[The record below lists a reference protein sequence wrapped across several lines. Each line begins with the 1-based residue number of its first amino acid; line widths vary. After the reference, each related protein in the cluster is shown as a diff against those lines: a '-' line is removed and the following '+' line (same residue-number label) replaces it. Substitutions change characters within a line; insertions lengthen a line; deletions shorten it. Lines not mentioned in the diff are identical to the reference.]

1 MLYLPRLLSPSAS
14 LPSVAALASLLASA
28 YALYYLPLDS
38 ASSPTTSTAQNPAPT
53 PPLPPR
59 IAALLSQHVVRAN
72 AGVCVALAVREVVR
86 GRAWSEGMVVG
97 GGYVPGVVLGVILWA
112 RRELR
117 AVDMVELER
126 ARVVREGL

>member
-1 MLYLPRLLSPSAS
+1 LF
-14 LPSVAALASLLASA
+14 ASA
-28 YALYYLPLDS
+28 YALYYIPLATTSPTS
-38 ASSPTTSTAQNPAPT
+38 ASAAT
-53 PPLPPR
+53 PPAHAAPASPLPEPVAR
-59 IAALLSQHVVRAN
+59 LLAQHVVRLN
-72 AGVCVALAVREVVR
+72 AALCVALAVHEVAQ
-86 GRAWSEGMVVG
+86 GRPWSEGMVVG

>member
-1 MLYLPRLLSPSAS
+1 
-14 LPSVAALASLLASA
+14 
-28 YALYYLPLDS
+28 
-38 ASSPTTSTAQNPAPT
+38 
-53 PPLPPR
+53 
-59 IAALLSQHVVRAN
+59 
-72 AGVCVALAVREVVR
+72 
-86 GRAWSEGMVVG
+86 MVVG